1 MHPAL
6 YKLSLLT
13 LKANWRRLFRGA
25 RTVRGAFLIV
35 FTIGFFSMMLVPSLF
50 VATLRNNP
58 AGKIFSGLAEPYL
71 PLLLLVVTLMY
82 IFTSAGE
89 RAFYFSPSEVDFLFP
104 APFRRQEILV
114 FKLTKLLFGLIL
126 MSLIFSTTCLIY
138 LNSWLS
144 AFAGIFLT
152 MAFVQLL
159 ALAVAFLGQIV
170 AEQAYN
176 RRRRLVLL
184 CILGLAFAAL
194 AQIVWQT
201 PLQSPAELARSL
213 RGSWAGIVLLA
224 PFEVFSHAI
233 LATNWFPELVC
244 WSAGALAIDLALVAL
259 VFRLDADY
267 IESAAHVSQ
276 KLYERVQQIKQ
287 GGGIALPVSAKAS
300 RIRLGRFPWLG
311 GAGPL
316 AWRQVLIA
324 IRTSRYALIISLLI
338 GIVIAVMAFVADRN
352 RPGGEFV
359 SIMGLGFTA
368 YLTFIFSMQLPWGFR
383 GDIVHM
389 DVLKSLPVA
398 PLAVAAGELA
408 GGVMLLAGIQL
419 VLLVG
424 LLGAGGN
431 VALVVTGM
439 AFLVPFD
446 VVMLG
451 LSNTLFL
458 IYPVRLA
465 QGTSADFQMVGRMM
479 LLMLLQFLI
488 LIPALGIPA
497 GLAGL
502 AYVLSGF
509 QPPVFAA
516 VAWVLLV
523 AEVPLWL
530 FLLASMFVSF
540 DPGTET
546 PP

>member
-13 LKANWRRLFRGA
+13 FKANWRRLFRGA

-35 FTIGFFSMMLVPSLF
+35 FTTGFIGMMLVPSLF
-50 VATLRNNP
+50 IATLRNNP
-58 AGKIFSGLAEPYL
+58 AGRMFSGLAEPYL

-82 IFTSAGE
+82 VFTSAGE
-89 RAFYFSPSEVDFLFP
+89 RALYFSPSEVDFLFP
-104 APFRRQEILV
+104 APFHRREILV
-114 FKLTKLLFGLIL
+114 FKLIKLLAGLIL
-126 MSLIFSTTCLIY
+126 MSLIFATSCLLY

-144 AFAGIFLT
+144 AFTGIFLIL
-152 MAFVQLL
+152 AFTQLL
-159 ALAVAFLGQIV
+159 AIVTSFLAQIV
-170 AEQAYN
+170 AENAYN
-176 RRRRLVLL
+176 RRRRLVLV
-184 CILGLAFAAL
+184 CIIGLVFAAL
-194 AQIVWQT
+194 AQMLWQT
-201 PLQSPAELARSL
+201 PLQSPAELARGL
-213 RGSWAGIVLLA
+213 RSSWAGMVLLA

-233 LATNWFPELVC
+233 LAKNWFPELFC
-244 WSAGALAIDLALVAL
+244 WSTGALAIDLGLLAL

-276 KLYERVQQIKQ
+276 KLYERVQQMKQ

-324 IRTSRYALIISLLI
+324 MRTSRYALIISLLI
-338 GIVIAVMAFVADRN
+338 GIVIAVMAFVAVRN
-352 RPGGEFV
+352 QPGGDFV
-359 SIMGLGFTA
+359 SSVGVGFIA
-368 YLTFIFSMQLPWGFR
+368 YLTFLFSMQLPWAFR

-419 VLLVG
+419 VLLIG

-431 VALVVTGM
+431 TALVGTVM

-446 VVMLG
+446 LVMLA

-509 QPPVFAA
+509 QLPVFTA

-530 FLLASMFVSF
+530 FLLASMFVRF